1 MSILEA
7 IIIAIVEGITEFLPI
22 SSTGHMI
29 ITQAILGVESDQFT
43 KAFTVIIQFGAITS
57 VLALY
62 WNRFF
67 QSIDFYYKLLV
78 AFIPAAIFG
87 LLLGDY
93 IDDMLEQVD
102 VVAISLMLGGWILI
116 YSDKWFAKNFES
128 PEAPVTSKNA
138 LVVGLFQCIALIPG
152 VSRSA
157 ATILG
162 GMTMGWNR
170 KQAAEF
176 SFFLAVPTMF
186 AASLKKTYDLIFK
199 YEALDEIKNN
209 IGVISLGFIVAA
221 IVAFFTIKSMM
232 SLLQNKGFA
241 AFGWYRV
248 ILGGTI
254 LALLMARVPLEIM
267 E

>member
-1 MSILEA
+1 VTILEA

-29 ITQAILGVESDQFT
+29 IAQAILGVESDQFT

-116 YSDKWFAKNFES
+116 YSDKWFAKNFDSE
-128 PEAPVTSKNA
+128 EVPVTSKNA

-186 AASLKKTYDLIFK
+186 AASLKKTYDVVKIDYHIITDHWGIML
-199 YEALDEIKNN
+199 
-209 IGVISLGFIVAA
+209 LGCVVAA
-221 IVAFFTIKSMM
+221 IVAFLSIKTLMVM
-232 SLLQNKGFA
+232 LQNKGFA

-267 E
+267 D

>member
-29 ITQAILGVESDQFT
+29 IAQALLGVESDQFT

-78 AFIPAAIFG
+78 AFIPAAVFG

-116 YSDKWFAKNFES
+116 YSDKWFAKNFEA

-157 ATILG
+157 ATIIG

-186 AASLKKTYDLIFK
+186 AASLKKTYDVVKIDYHIITDHWGIML
-199 YEALDEIKNN
+199 
-209 IGVISLGFIVAA
+209 LGCVVAA
-221 IVAFFTIKSMM
+221 IVAFLSIKTLMV
-232 SLLQNKGFA
+232 LLQKKGFA

-254 LALLMARVPLEIM
+254 LALLMARVPLEIVD
-267 E
+267 

>member
-1 MSILEA
+1 MTILEA

-116 YSDKWFAKNFES
+116 YSDKWFAKNFDS

-186 AASLKKTYDLIFK
+186 AASLKKTYDVVKIDYHIITDHWGIML
-199 YEALDEIKNN
+199 
-209 IGVISLGFIVAA
+209 LGCVVAA
-221 IVAFFTIKSMM
+221 IVAFLSIKTLMVM
-232 SLLQNKGFA
+232 LQNKGFA

-267 E
+267 D

>member
-1 MSILEA
+1 MTILEA

-29 ITQAILGVESDQFT
+29 IAQALLGVKSTEFT
-43 KAFTVIIQFGAITS
+43 KTYTVIIQFGAITS

-116 YSDKWFAKNFES
+116 YSDKWFAKNFDS

-186 AASLKKTYDLIFK
+186 AASAKKTFDAVNKDFNSITDNWTLI
-199 YEALDEIKNN
+199 L
-209 IGVISLGFIVAA
+209 LGSIVAA
-221 IVAFFTIKSMM
+221 IVAFLSIKTLMVM
-232 SLLQNKGFA
+232 LQNKGFA

-267 E
+267 D